1 MFFLSF
7 KKRCILH
14 TTISSF
20 FFVFLFACSLVTDII
35 WMDNHYLPGGWC
47 LWSSFTYFFFSSLVG
62 FFDINVA
69 FSSVNV
75 GFANWSGSI
84 DFMI

>member
-1 MFFLSF
+1 
-7 KKRCILH
+7 
-14 TTISSF
+14 
-20 FFVFLFACSLVTDII
+20 
-35 WMDNHYLPGGWC
+35 MDNHYLPGGWC
-47 LWSSFTYFFFSSLVG
+47 LWYSFTYLFFSSLVG